1 MSTKLQPARG
11 TKDILMDEY
20 PLHRFVTETARKTAE
35 LYGFKEMATPI
46 FEFTDV
52 FKRTLGDTSDVV
64 TKEMYTF
71 ESKGGDM
78 LTLRPEFTAGIVRA
92 VISNGLTQSL
102 PLKLFSTGP
111 IFRYER
117 PEKGRYRQFHQV
129 NMEFLGAAEPQADVE
144 VISLA
149 AHILKA
155 LGADT
160 GARLE
165 LNSLGDTASRESYR
179 SALVEYLQDFRTQL
193 SEESKIRLEKNPMR
207 ILDSKD
213 EGDQAI
219 VRNAPLLKDYY
230 SAEAQ
235 DFFNHVKEGLDA
247 IGLAYHVNEKL
258 VRGLDYYCHTAFE
271 FTTDFFGTS
280 KAVLAGGRYDGL
292 VELMGGPSTPAIGF
306 AGGVERLAAL
316 ATAYHTKPA
325 QLIALIPIGEVA
337 EKQALALA
345 AQLRQEGYAVDM
357 AFSGNVGKRFK
368 KADKAGANTALV
380 FGDDELSQGIVKQRD
395 LATGEERN
403 VRLEEIVD
411 MLAA

>member
-11 TKDILMDEY
+11 TKDILTDEF
-20 PLHRFVTETARKTAE
+20 PLHRFVTETARKTAA
-35 LYGFKEMATPI
+35 LYGFHEMATPI

-92 VISNGLTQSL
+92 IISNGLTQSL

-111 IFRYER
+111 VFRYER
-117 PEKGRYRQFHQV
+117 PEKGRFRQFHQV

-144 VISLA
+144 VIALA

-155 LGADT
+155 LGADK
-160 GARLE
+160 GAKLE
-165 LNSLGDTASRESYR
+165 LNSLGDTESRESYR
-179 SALVEYLQDFRTQL
+179 AALVDYLQDFRTQL
-193 SEESKIRLEKNPMR
+193 SEESKLRLEKNPMR

-230 SAEAQ
+230 STAAQ
-235 DFFNHVKEGLDA
+235 DFFTQVKEGLNA

-316 ATAYHTKPA
+316 ATAYQAAPSK
-325 QLIALIPIGEVA
+325 LIALVPIGEIA
-337 EKQALALA
+337 EKQALTLA
-345 AQLRQEGYAVDM
+345 AQLRHEGYAVDM

-368 KADKAGANTALV
+368 KADKAGATTALV
-380 FGDDELSQGIVKQRD
+380 FGDDELSQGIVKQRN
-395 LATGEERN
+395 LSTGEERN
-403 VRLEEIVD
+403 VRLEDIVD
-411 MLAA
+411 VLAA